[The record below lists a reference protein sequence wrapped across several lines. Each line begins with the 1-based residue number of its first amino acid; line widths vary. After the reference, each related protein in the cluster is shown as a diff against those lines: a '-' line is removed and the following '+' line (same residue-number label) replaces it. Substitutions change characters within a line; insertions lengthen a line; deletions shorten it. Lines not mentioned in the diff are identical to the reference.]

1 MNNNYLTI
9 AEALRDTLF
18 FQVDILEEDEGII
31 TNNPQAQALD
41 VIIAYEPETTSDA
54 RRLITACELVS
65 TDLKRLANNMPC
77 DCGLAGKVKELLRRD
92 SVSRI
97 NRVQAQGK
105 NDAYITIEGK
115 RYPLEVKT
123 NGGRI
128 ASLYKVKNPKG
139 RFVLYELDYTI
150 KAGKPRKDGPC
161 KPAEHRQAC
170 KVMTVRA
177 FLEMIE
183 ETKACKVI
191 GHNASDRELAV
202 QPDSNKLWK
211 ALQNFTDYDR
221 EKTFTWTDF
230 TRFPPARKRSGSSAT
245 A

>member
-1 MNNNYLTI
+1 MNFNTFET
-9 AEALRDTLF
+9 AEAVREALF
-18 FQVDILEEDEGII
+18 FQVDILEEDEGIVP
-31 TNNPQAQALD
+31 NNPQAQALD

-54 RRLITACELVS
+54 KRLITACRLVS
-65 TDLKRLANNMPC
+65 KDLARLANGEGC
-77 DCGLAGKVKELLRRD
+77 DSGIAGKVKELLRRD

-97 NRVQAQGK
+97 NRVQAQGR
-105 NDAYITIEGK
+105 NDAYITIEGR

-128 ASLYKVKNPKG
+128 QALYSVKNPDT

-150 KAGKPRKDGPC
+150 KAGKPRKDGTC
-161 KPAEHRQAC
+161 KPAERRQAC

-191 GHNASDRELAV
+191 GHTEADREVAV
-202 QPDSNKLWK
+202 QPDSKKLWK
-211 ALQNFTDYDR
+211 ALQGFTDYDR
-221 EKTFTWTDF
+221 GKTFTWADF
-230 TRFPPARKRSGSSAT
+230 R
-245 A
+245 